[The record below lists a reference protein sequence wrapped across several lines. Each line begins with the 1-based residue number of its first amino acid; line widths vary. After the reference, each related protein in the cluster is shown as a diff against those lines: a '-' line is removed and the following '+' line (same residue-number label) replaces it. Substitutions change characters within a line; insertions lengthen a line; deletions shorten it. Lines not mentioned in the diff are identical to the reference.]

1 MRGRVAVQARKRL
14 AAERAAQR
22 LASGLAAMCRTARRG
37 ILDEFPDQPHP
48 LQSYQLA
55 DRAATVVTLLQLGLR
70 STLTRGLTALG
81 SWSHLRTARLLT
93 QWTRGTLAV
102 RKPKREDWLDDLLGT
117 ADQYAR
123 LLIDPPSA
131 DLLRRIVGPAPDRL
145 TRLVDPQDASR
156 VVLDGI
162 SRGQDRRQIG
172 KELETLFGGWESAAR
187 RVARTAGLQAA
198 TEMQLAASEEIPGLV
213 IGYQILAVLDSR
225 TRPEHRK
232 RSGTVYYRN
241 PRPGQKGMKEMPRPP
256 IEPDG
261 TISWNCRCFCSPVL
275 PTDTPDDLSLAGSLT
290 FDPVAGR
297 LA

>member
-22 LASGLAAMCRTARRG
+22 LAAGLAAMVHVARRG
-37 ILDEFPDQPHP
+37 ILDDFPDQPHP
-48 LQSYQLA
+48 LQSYRLA
-55 DRAATVVTLLQLGLR
+55 DRAATVATLLQLGLR

-81 SWSHLRTARLLT
+81 AWSHLRTARLLT

-117 ADQYAR
+117 ADEYAR

-131 DLLRRIVGPAPDRL
+131 DLLQRIVGPAPDRL

-156 VVLDGI
+156 VVLNGI
-162 SRGQDRRQIG
+162 SMGQDRRQIG
-172 KELETLFGGWESAAR
+172 ADLETLFGGWEVAAR

-213 IGYQILAVLDSR
+213 VGYQILAVLDGR
-225 TRPEHRK
+225 TRPEHKR

-241 PRPGQKGMKEMPRPP
+241 PRPGQKGMREMPRPP
-256 IEPDG
+256 MEPDG
-261 TISWNCRCFCSPVL
+261 TLAHNCRCLLSPVF
-275 PTDTPDDLSLAGSLT
+275 PSDTPDDLSLAGSLT

-297 LA
+297 LV